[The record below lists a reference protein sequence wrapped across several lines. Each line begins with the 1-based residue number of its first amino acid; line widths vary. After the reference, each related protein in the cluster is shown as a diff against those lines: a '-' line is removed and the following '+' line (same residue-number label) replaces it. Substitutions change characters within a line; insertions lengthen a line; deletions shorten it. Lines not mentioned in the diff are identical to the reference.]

1 VIIGHENIQLKEAQA
16 NRKPRSKKVIPHQ
29 CIDGESWPLIVAAA
43 RQAQLDKA
51 AEVDAVSKRKEEK
64 ERKKLEIE
72 QAKRE
77 ATLNRLANQKAAKE
91 AAEKAA
97 EGVIVR
103 KREAATKKANK
114 EAEAIATK
122 ATKAEEAIA
131 KKANK
136 ETEAATKKKKNNTKD
151 EQATHSRNKLIAIEE
166 DEQSIQLPFPE
177 VNNEAEITAENQL
190 AMELEAVTI
199 GISYRPKR
207 TARTPARYI

>member
-1 VIIGHENIQLKEAQA
+1 
-16 NRKPRSKKVIPHQ
+16 
-29 CIDGESWPLIVAAA
+29 
-43 RQAQLDKA
+43 
-51 AEVDAVSKRKEEK
+51 
-64 ERKKLEIE
+64 
-72 QAKRE
+72 
-77 ATLNRLANQKAAKE
+77 LANQKAAKE

-122 ATKAEEAIA
+122 AKKAEETIA

-136 ETEAATKKKKNNTKD
+136 ETEAATKKKKNNTKN

-177 VNNEAEITAENQL
+177 VNNEAKVNNEAEITAENQL